1 MIDSREAPAEMV
13 EVPYTDLSEAALRAV
28 INDIVTRD
36 GTDYGEV
43 EKTREQKAAAL
54 LGQLERGEATL
65 AFDPETETLSV
76 LTRAELARIRRASGA
91 LLTPRAAPRAP
102 A

>member
-1 MIDSREAPAEMV
+1 MDDESAPAEMV
-13 EVPYTDLSEAALRAV
+13 EVPHSDLSADALRSV

-43 EKTREQKAAAL
+43 ERTREQKAAAL
-54 LGQLERGEATL
+54 LRQLERGEATL

-76 LTRAELARIRRASGA
+76 LTPAELARIR
-91 LLTPRAAPRAP
+91 LTSQR
-102 A
+102 